1 MIYFFRIIKYWGF
14 KNFLKILFGEIF
26 FYFNNNNFYYEK
38 SLKYNSHVPTPKY
51 ILDDI
56 FQNINLNPDDK
67 IIDLGS
73 GTGRIIYYLA
83 KKNFTNLIGV
93 ELSKNLINIA
103 KKNKNFEKKK
113 ITFYNKNFLNFKMPT
128 DTKAVFIY
136 DPAGKNAME
145 KLFFELKKNLKKNS
159 IIVYITPIYLKNLKN
174 YNFKIILKKTNK
186 HNRGYC
192 IFKKK

>member
-1 MIYFFRIIKYWGF
+1 MIYFFRIIKYWCF

-145 KLFFELKKNLKKNS
+145 KLFFELKKNS